1 MKYICGSKNKFNENF
16 RVKPTFIALSAICI
30 TFSCF
35 LGIIGHERINRA
47 AVMALPK
54 PLQTFFYNH
63 IDFNTQESTVPD
75 LRRNVINDKAEPPR
89 HYFDMEN
96 YGAVETFLKQ
106 WKKLKQNMT
115 KSFN

>member
-1 MKYICGSKNKFNENF
+1 MY
-16 RVKPTFIALSAICI
+16 
-30 TFSCF
+30 
-35 LGIIGHERINRA
+35 HRA

-54 PLQTFFYNH
+54 PLQTFFFNH
-63 IDFNTQESTVPD
+63 IDFITQESTVPD

-96 YGAVETFLKQ
+96 YGRNFFLKQ

>member
-1 MKYICGSKNKFNENF
+1 MKNF

-54 PLQTFFYNH
+54 PLQTFF
-63 IDFNTQESTVPD
+63 
-75 LRRNVINDKAEPPR
+75 
-89 HYFDMEN
+89 
-96 YGAVETFLKQ
+96 
-106 WKKLKQNMT
+106 
-115 KSFN
+115 